1 MATITIIS
9 YSGKPFANRIDAG
22 RIMAEK
28 VRYLNSK
35 DTVVLGIPRGGIIVA
50 AEVARILG
58 SEFDIVLTRKLGAP
72 GNPEL
77 AIGAVSE
84 NGDVIIDKILAFE
97 AGVDK
102 EYIQEEKT
110 RQLAEI
116 LRRNAIYRKLC
127 PKVPLKGKVAIVIDD
142 GVATGATMQSALMA
156 VRREEPKSI
165 ITAFPVGTQDSIS
178 KLSQYADEIIC
189 LRLPD
194 YFSAVGQFYLEFPQ
208 VSDEEIVKILEEN
221 SKRKI

>member
-9 YSGKPFANRIDAG
+9 YSGKPFANRVDAG
-22 RIMAEK
+22 RAMADNLC
-28 VRYLNSK
+28 YLKSK
-35 DTVVLGIPRGGIIVA
+35 DTVVLGIPRGGIIVG

-84 NGDVIIDKILAFE
+84 NGDIILDKILAFE
-97 AGVDK
+97 AGVGK
-102 EYIQEEKT
+102 EYIQEEKA
-110 RQLAEI
+110 RQLVEI
-116 LRRNAIYRKLC
+116 LRRNKIYRKLC
-127 PKVPLKGKVAIVIDD
+127 PKVPLKGKTAIIIDD
-142 GVATGATMQSALMA
+142 GIATGATMQSALMA
-156 VRREEPKSI
+156 VRREEPKSVI
-165 ITAFPVGTQDSIS
+165 AAFPVGTQDSIT

-208 VSDEEIVKILEEN
+208 VSDEEIVKILEN
-221 SKRKI
+221 NINRKE

>member
-72 GNPEL
+72 GQDHWL
-77 AIGAVSE
+77 ASADFGCTIHT
-84 NGDVIIDKILAFE
+84 D
-97 AGVDK
+97 
-102 EYIQEEKT
+102 T
-110 RQLAEI
+110 H
-116 LRRNAIYRKLC
+116 
-127 PKVPLKGKVAIVIDD
+127 
-142 GVATGATMQSALMA
+142 TG
-156 VRREEPKSI
+156 
-165 ITAFPVGTQDSIS
+165 
-178 KLSQYADEIIC
+178 
-189 LRLPD
+189 
-194 YFSAVGQFYLEFPQ
+194 
-208 VSDEEIVKILEEN
+208 SDI
-221 SKRKI
+221 